1 MYDTP
6 KDTPVPKKSTEKKI
20 QVPKK
25 SQENK
30 KESIDSEYEKYLALK
45 KRLAAIIAEENTAGT
60 KNFVSP
66 KILPQTGKSIL
77 ERVKKLVNAKL
88 SLDVPTFE
96 KGDDSLDSYLK
107 NLPLEDQYRD
117 EYVVLPS
124 NGMIT
129 PINTLQNNLPDYKK
143 LISGREIDVN
153 KYLKSGVMAYPG
165 TNTNGYGS
173 VGNPVIFGHSSYYKN
188 DS

>member
-1 MYDTP
+1 VVQKNP
-6 KDTPVPKKSTEKKI
+6 
-20 QVPKK
+20 
-25 SQENK
+25 
-30 KESIDSEYEKYLALK
+30 IDAEYEKYLALK
-45 KRLAAIIAEENTAGT
+45 KRLTAIVELENTAGT

-77 ERVKKLVNAKL
+77 DRVKKLVNAKL
-88 SLDVPTFE
+88 SLDVPKFE

-107 NLPLEDQYRD
+107 NLPIEDQYRD

-129 PINTLQNNLPDYKK
+129 PINTLEKDLPDYKK

-153 KYLKSGVMAYPG
+153 KYLKTGVMTYPG
-165 TNTNGYGS
+165 TNSNGYGG